1 MNPTQSSRNAGAS
14 LMLVMML
21 ALAACIALGGVL
33 VAQREVETRV
43 ARDRAPQRALANA
56 MQTEARKLEQLYDE
70 HLTRTGALLT
80 NAWRD
85 SEAPRRLAEN
95 VEGIQRI
102 SWLYWKSAS
111 TETHLNIG
119 FPPDPPLPE
128 PTLETK
134 HTGLPRPRV
143 LLDSKTIFR
152 DAAGN
157 NEGWIDEPGKPLMF
171 YVQQLGTAVILTID
185 RSIVEEAM
193 TRHFR
198 DMLQSAFTP
207 VAQLGGPDAV
217 RDSSGHDLKATE
229 KLPNT
234 QPDVLAPVVSRFGS
248 WQIASWDQREIRTT
262 YHTPTLI
269 GSFTLAALVALGGI
283 LLSAQQRRAAILAA
297 QRVSFVNR
305 VSHELRT
312 PMTNILLNLDVIEES
327 LPEASSGR
335 FGLIRE
341 EAGRLSRLIENVLT
355 FSRSEEGRLKLQNA
369 LCVPTDVIDSV
380 IHQFEPALQRRG
392 ITLTRTHDGPKAQT
406 MLDADALTQITANL
420 LSNIEKY
427 APNAPATVHTH
438 QTADSFTLTI
448 TDEGPGIPTDDAE
461 RIFEPFTRLDD
472 RVQAGVSGAGL
483 GLSIA
488 RDLVKQM
495 GGALKLMPSQ
505 TGACF
510 QFVIPHSSFD
520 NPTP

>member
-1 MNPTQSSRNAGAS
+1 MNPTQSSQNRSAS
-14 LMLVMML
+14 FMLVMML
-21 ALAACIALGGVL
+21 ALAACIALGGVM
-33 VAQREVETRV
+33 VAQREVETRLT
-43 ARDRAPQRALANA
+43 RDRAPQRALANA
-56 MQTEARKLEQLYDE
+56 MQMEAGKLEQLYDE
-70 HLTRTGALLT
+70 HLKRTGGLLT
-80 NAWRD
+80 NVSRD
-85 SEAPRRLAEN
+85 SQAPRRLAEN

-111 TETHLNIG
+111 TETHLSLG

-134 HTGLPRPRV
+134 HSGLPRSRV
-143 LLDSKTIFR
+143 LLDPKIIFR
-152 DAAGN
+152 DAGGKD
-157 NEGWIDEPGKPLMF
+157 EGWIDEPGKPFMF
-171 YVQQLGTAVILTID
+171 FVQQFGTTVILTID
-185 RSIVEEAM
+185 RSAVEAAM

-198 DMLQSAFTP
+198 DMLQSAFSS

-217 RDSSGHDLKATE
+217 RDSSGHELKATE

-248 WQIASWDQREIRTT
+248 WQIVSWDRREMRTT

-327 LPEASSGR
+327 LPETSTGR

-369 LCVPTDVIDSV
+369 LYLPTDVIESV

-392 ITLTRTHDGPKAQT
+392 IALTRTHEGPKT
-406 MLDADALTQITANL
+406 PLILDADALMQITSNL
-420 LSNIEKY
+420 LSNLEKY
-427 APNAPATVHTH
+427 APNCPAALHT
-438 QTADSFTLTI
+438 QQMANSFILTI
-448 TDEGPGIPTDDAE
+448 TDEGPGIPSGDAA

-472 RVQAGVSGAGL
+472 RVQAGGSGAGL

-488 RDLVKQM
+488 RELATQM
-495 GGALKLMPSQ
+495 GGTLKLMPSQ

-510 QFVIPHSSFD
+510 QLVIPHSSFD
-520 NPTP
+520 IPTP